1 MCVCKTRF
9 KNTQSSKSTFL
20 SDFVAVFQKGGGRK
34 KGANYFSSWF
44 SIKFKNSYKISFGLS
59 FLFSA
64 SHCDFLNF
72 SSKENTSKMLAPTP
86 RSISRSSKTSFCDVN
101 TLHS

>member
-44 SIKFKNSYKISFGLS
+44 SIKFKNSYKITFGLS
-59 FLFSA
+59 FFILRLVLVLRLFENLINPKKRRK
-64 SHCDFLNF
+64 CLNNF
-72 SSKENTSKMLAPTP
+72 RSKEYTYY
-86 RSISRSSKTSFCDVN
+86 
-101 TLHS
+101 